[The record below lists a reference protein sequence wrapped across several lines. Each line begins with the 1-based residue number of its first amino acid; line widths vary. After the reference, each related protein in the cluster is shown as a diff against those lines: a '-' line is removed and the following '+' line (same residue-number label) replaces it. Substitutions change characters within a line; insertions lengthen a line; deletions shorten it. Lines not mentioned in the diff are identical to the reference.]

1 MNNSEKIYLCFIT
14 TDAEKDAIEIYKDRI
29 KADLWP
35 IYSKTNQFRKVY
47 TDVEVIFYIAG
58 NGESSQNFVGSATIN
73 EVTDKFEK
81 LDINSSNVKFYT
93 KFKKFKQFKNSV
105 YIKDILNK
113 LDFIKIKDKYGL
125 TFQGGVTEVDEK
137 SYNLIM
143 NNGNN

>member
-1 MNNSEKIYLCFIT
+1 MSWCIEKN
-14 TDAEKDAIEIYKDRI
+14 KDRI
-29 KADLWP
+29 KNDLWP

-47 TDVEVIFYIAG
+47 KGVEIIFYIAG
-58 NGESSQNFVGSATIN
+58 NGESSQNFVGSATVN

-81 LDINSSNVKFYT
+81 LDINSSNVKFYA
-93 KFKKFKQFKNSV
+93 KFNNVKQFKNSV

-113 LDFIKIKDKYGL
+113 LDFIKIKEKYGL
-125 TFQGGVTEVDEK
+125 TFQGGVTEVDKK